1 MIQWWEI
8 LLGWSDIMDNKTE
21 LKASDLRQLAID
33 KIIATP
39 FLNDFKYLKSR
50 KVLKKENKE
59 FIFEICFGA
68 TKYSALKVYITVES
82 KSIKKKYSTGA
93 CFHSELIALTKK
105 YTGNRDYLVSTE
117 VERERV
123 IQEIVEDIYTF
134 ALPFFKRFEDVE
146 TLAEQ
151 VHKSGF
157 LPHRKRFDK
166 FNPLTKRFIDF
177 YYQGE

>member
-1 MIQWWEI
+1 
-8 LLGWSDIMDNKTE
+8 MDHKTE

-50 KVLKKENKE
+50 KVLKKETKE
-59 FIFEICFGA
+59 FIFEIYFGA
-68 TKYSALKVYITVES
+68 TKYGALKVYIIVES
-82 KSIKKKYSTGA
+82 KKIKKKYNTGA

-105 YTGNRDYLVSTE
+105 YTENRDYLVSTE
-117 VERERV
+117 AERERV
-123 IQEIVEDIYTF
+123 IQEIIEDIYTF
-134 ALPFFKRFEDVE
+134 ALPFFKRFEHVE
-146 TLAEQ
+146 ILAEQ
-151 VHKSGF
+151 VHNSGF

>member
-1 MIQWWEI
+1 I
-8 LLGWSDIMDNKTE
+8 
-21 LKASDLRQLAID
+21 
-33 KIIATP
+33 
-39 FLNDFKYLKSR
+39 
-50 KVLKKENKE
+50 KKE
-59 FIFEICFGA
+59 
-68 TKYSALKVYITVES
+68 
-82 KSIKKKYSTGA
+82 YSTGA

-105 YTGNRDYLVSTE
+105 YTENRDYLVSTE
-117 VERERV
+117 AERERV
-123 IQEIVEDIYTF
+123 IQEIIEDIYTF
-134 ALPFFKRFEDVE
+134 ALPFFKRFEHVE

>member
-1 MIQWWEI
+1 MV
-8 LLGWSDIMDNKTE
+8 NKTE

-33 KIIATP
+33 KIIAAP

-50 KVLKKENKE
+50 KVLKKEDKE
-59 FIFEICFGA
+59 FIFEICFSA
-68 TKYSALKVYITVES
+68 TKYSALKVYIIVES
-82 KSIKKKYSTGA
+82 KKIKKKYSTGV

-117 VERERV
+117 AERERV
-123 IQEIVEDIYTF
+123 IQEIIEDIHAF
-134 ALPFFKRFEDVE
+134 ALPFFKRFEHLE

-151 VHKSGF
+151 VHNSGF
-157 LPHRKRFDK
+157 LPHRKRFDT